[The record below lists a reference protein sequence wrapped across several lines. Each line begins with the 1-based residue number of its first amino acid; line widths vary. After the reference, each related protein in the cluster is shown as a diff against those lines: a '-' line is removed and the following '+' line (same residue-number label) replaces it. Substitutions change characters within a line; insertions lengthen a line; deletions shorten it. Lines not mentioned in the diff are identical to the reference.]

1 MATSRASL
9 SSARPLDDARDPMTI
24 DVACVGS
31 PFLDLIFRG
40 LPAIPQPGEE
50 QLARELVIVPGAIA
64 NVAYA
69 LNRLGLDAVVC
80 APVGRD
86 PAGRLLGELMA
97 DAGVRWVGRSAE
109 ATPVSVAL
117 PVDGDRAFVTAGPP
131 PAVDIDA
138 LAALEPRAVVVDL
151 PSVEL
156 LPPLPI
162 VYAVV
167 GDPEVRALAENL
179 PRSLAVLRALILND
193 REARGLS
200 GAEDLDEAAARLATL
215 GTIVVVTCGRSG
227 AFATEPDG
235 RIVRVEAPIVEIDD
249 PTGAGDLFTAAYV
262 WADLAGRSLEDRL
275 ALACAYA
282 SLSLAAAGSRQK
294 GVTRDQFGLAL
305 AERGQSQLWVEEA

>member
-1 MATSRASL
+1 
-9 SSARPLDDARDPMTI
+9 MTV

-40 LPAIPQPGEE
+40 LAAIPGPGEE

-80 APVGRD
+80 APIGRD

-109 ATPVSVAL
+109 STPVSVAL

-131 PAVDIDA
+131 PSVDVEA
-138 LAALEPRAVVVDL
+138 LAELAPRAVVVDL
-151 PSVEL
+151 PSVNL
-156 LPPLPI
+156 LPPMPI

-167 GDPEVRALAENL
+167 GDPEVNVLAGNL
-179 PRSLAVLRALILND
+179 PRSLRALRALILND
-193 REARGLS
+193 REARGLT
-200 GAEDLDEAAARLATL
+200 GLDDTDAAAAHLAAL
-215 GTIVVVTCGRSG
+215 GATVVVTCGRSG
-227 AFATEPDG
+227 ALATEPDG
-235 RIVRVEAPIVEIDD
+235 RVLRVDAPVVEVVD

-262 WADLAGRSLEDRL
+262 WADLAGRSLDDRL
-275 ALACAYA
+275 ALASAYA
-282 SLSLAAAGSRQK
+282 SMSLAATSNRQK
-294 GVTRDQFGLAL
+294 GLTAEQFGLAL
-305 AERGQSQLWVEEA
+305 AARGQAHLWLEEA

>member
-1 MATSRASL
+1 
-9 SSARPLDDARDPMTI
+9 MTI

-40 LPAIPQPGEE
+40 LKALPGPGEE
-50 QLARELVIVPGAIA
+50 QVARDLVIVPGAIA

-69 LNRLGLDAVVC
+69 LNRLGLEAVVC

-97 DAGVRWVGRSAE
+97 DAGVRWIGRSAPT
-109 ATPVSVAL
+109 TPVSVAM
-117 PVDGDRAFVTAGPP
+117 PVDGDRSFVTAGPP
-131 PAVDIDA
+131 PTVDTDA

-151 PSVEL
+151 PSIGL

-167 GDPEVRALAENL
+167 GDPEV
-179 PRSLAVLRALILND
+179 ND
-193 REARGLS
+193 REARGMT
-200 GAEDLDEAAARLATL
+200 GVGDTDGAAAHLARLGAT
-215 GTIVVVTCGRSG
+215 VVVTCGRSG
-227 AFATEPDG
+227 ALATEPHG
-235 RIVRVEAPIVEIDD
+235 RVVRVEAPIVEVDD

-275 ALACAYA
+275 ALASAYA
-282 SLSLAAAGSRQK
+282 SLSLAGASSRQK
-294 GVTRDQFGLAL
+294 GLTHDEFQHALTERDQSHLG
-305 AERGQSQLWVEEA
+305 VEEA